1 MMQREGRST
10 AAPSL
15 CTPIPGYTKFN
26 EKEASPAYLQAHL
39 CWNHFNPSGSFL
51 DWKMLA
57 RKRFFRVHSPV
68 SLAS

>member
-51 DWKMLA
+51 DWKML
-57 RKRFFRVHSPV
+57 
-68 SLAS
+68 

>member
-51 DWKMLA
+51 DWKMLLLYT
-57 RKRFFRVHSPV
+57 RPLSQYT
-68 SLAS
+68 S